1 MALVADYDSSS
12 SEGEQGGLDA
22 SALRRMQQSSTSD
35 EGKATLVVEA
45 VEERSI
51 TSGPIALPPPQTTV
65 GVRPAVDNDVAVE
78 DDDSEN
84 DLFSFVPR
92 ASHKTS
98 SASLDPPSGVS
109 SVGIDW
115 LPPPKQM
122 DALLFQPTMVA
133 PVTVQKEKEEDHG
146 EDLEEVAERNGDVS
160 VTTVS
165 QAVVRTVLPEGE
177 QRHLR
182 KRGQEIDT
190 VVAVKARRVE
200 KEADKETER
209 PASGT
214 IPRFVPLSDSLTGSG
229 QHDPMM
235 PVSSV
240 QKSRHQ
246 LSYMAS
252 VAAQQRLKE
261 EEDGKAE
268 SGHSKRIVTK
278 KRYGW

>member
-22 SALRRMQQSSTSD
+22 SALRRMQQSSASD

-51 TSGPIALPPPQTTV
+51 TSGPMALPPPQTTV
-65 GVRPAVDNDVAVE
+65 GVRPVVDNVAVE

-133 PVTVQKEKEEDHG
+133 PVSVQKEKEKDHE
-146 EDLEEVAERNGDVS
+146 EDLEEVAERNGDFS

-190 VVAVKARRVE
+190 VVAVKARRVD
-200 KEADKETER
+200 KETDTETER

-214 IPRFVPLSDSLTGSG
+214 MPRFVPLSDSLTGSG

-252 VAAQQRLKE
+252 VAAQQRQKE